1 MNFILQ
7 KKIKIWIN
15 LHNSPILGPMKSL
28 AMLGFIWFIRLRVG
42 MPSAPRD
49 PPEPAPADACPPPG
63 PDDPPPGPDV
73 GPARGCL
80 GCSTGNT
87 LRLFFGNLARACRS
101 IQFDSLIILYFLE
114 IFLTI
119 FKFFKMIKWMKNFQK
134 FPKLF

>member
-1 MNFILQ
+1 MSKFTLKKKMNEFYFTE
-7 KKIKIWIN
+7 KIKIWIN

-101 IQFDSLIILYFLE
+101 IQFDS
-114 IFLTI
+114 
-119 FKFFKMIKWMKNFQK
+119 FKMRIWVNWILKILRNYRKVNEI
-134 FPKLF
+134 